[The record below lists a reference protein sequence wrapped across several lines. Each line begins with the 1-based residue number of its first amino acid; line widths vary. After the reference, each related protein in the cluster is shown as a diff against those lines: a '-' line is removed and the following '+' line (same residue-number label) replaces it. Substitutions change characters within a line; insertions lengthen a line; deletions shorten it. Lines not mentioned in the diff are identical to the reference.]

1 MVNKDEYIYIMDGND
16 KVGWSH
22 REWADDMVLVQS
34 YSLYKNYELYTL
46 YIDMAKWNKMINEAL

>member
-1 MVNKDEYIYIMDGND
+1 MDGND